1 MIKTYP
7 RFQYVDRG
15 DYVMLFE
22 NGEPVDT
29 IVRTH
34 PNFDAVLGG
43 EAELKQK
50 LNRIDAHEA
59 FDLYDSFI
67 SLHTAISDFKE
78 AWENPLM
85 PCIDEEEVNV
95 SDLKEVLPKLRDLC
109 DYIESIIRG
118 SDCDDCK

>member
-15 DYVMLFE
+15 DCVMLFE
-22 NGEPVDT
+22 NGDPLDT
-29 IVRTH
+29 IVRAYT
-34 PNFDAVLGG
+34 NLDAMLEG

-50 LNRIDAHEA
+50 LNRIDAHKA
-59 FDLYDSFI
+59 FDLYASFT
-67 SLHTAISDFKE
+67 SLHNAISDFKE

-85 PCIDEEEVNV
+85 PAIDEEEVNV

-109 DYIESIIRG
+109 DYIESIIKG
-118 SDCDDCK
+118 SGCDDCK